1 MGAYGTVCK
10 CASYTSAVPLGDCID
25 NKQEYQQI
33 CDKDSVTFA
42 NATKNECDG
51 PAIITGECGAFIFG
65 EWEWL
70 YCSENCGEGVEVGTR
85 TCTPR
90 TEIPCPESGPEVY
103 QERPCQIQKCL
114 TCANYANYCDNR
126 INTQCVDVT
135 LDNGEVTA
143 QCQCVSPWGLDE
155 SNQCTKCNALA
166 PLRWQ
171 CGESTGSGAKTQIAW
186 TLLGL
191 IMAFQYMLN

>member
-1 MGAYGTVCK
+1 MVDRFKLYRFEFKENWGPKIIFEFKATCLEGPKRQAVESDAYGTVCK

-135 LDNGEVTA
+135 LDNGEVTV
-143 QCQCVSPWGLDE
+143 CQL
-155 SNQCTKCNALA
+155 
-166 PLRWQ
+166 
-171 CGESTGSGAKTQIAW
+171 
-186 TLLGL
+186 
-191 IMAFQYMLN
+191 